1 MNRPRS
7 GSGSTTSR
15 PAASRALAPPETAL
29 LTPAE
34 LARWFQISE
43 RQVDRLEGLPWVT
56 FGKRSRRAL
65 VRSVLA
71 WLEARKTSAAAGEVV
86 PS

>member
-1 MNRPRS
+1 MTP
-7 GSGSTTSR
+7 R
-15 PAASRALAPPETAL
+15 PAEIRAVAPPETAL

-43 RQVDRLEGLPWVT
+43 RQVERLEGIPWVT
-56 FGKRSRRAL
+56 FGARSRRAL

-71 WLEARKTSAAAGEVV
+71 WLEARKS
-86 PS
+86 

>member
-1 MNRPRS
+1 MSR
-7 GSGSTTSR
+7 R
-15 PAASRALAPPETAL
+15 PAELRALAPPETAL

-43 RQVDRLEGLPWVT
+43 RQVDRLEGIPWVT
-56 FGKRSRRAL
+56 FGARSRRAL

-71 WLEARKTSAAAGEVV
+71 WLETRRGAA
-86 PS
+86 

>member
-1 MNRPRS
+1 MQR
-7 GSGSTTSR
+7 GSRVTPR
-15 PAASRALAPPETAL
+15 PAELRALAPPETAL

-43 RQVDRLEGLPWVT
+43 RQLDRLPGIPNVT

-65 VRSVLA
+65 VRSVLD
-71 WLEARKTSAAAGEVV
+71 WLEAQAKNGGRS
-86 PS
+86 

>member
-1 MNRPRS
+1 VL
-7 GSGSTTSR
+7 
-15 PAASRALAPPETAL
+15 RALAPAETAL

-43 RQVDRLEGLPWVT
+43 RQLDRLPGIPYVT

-71 WLEARKTSAAAGEVV
+71 WLESQPKNGGRLDSQAG
-86 PS
+86 